1 MTPETYET
9 TVLAGPGGVMT
20 EDVGIITGELT
31 VRTVVAG
38 EQVSVRVQ
46 YLNADE
52 WYELEGSPLPPPTTS
67 GSRLHAEIVQAIRH
81 GLPTGLP
88 PT

>member
-38 EQVSVRVQ
+38 DQVSIRIQ

-52 WYELEGSPLPPPTTS
+52 WYELQGSPMPPPTTS
-67 GSRLHAEIVQAIRH
+67 GPCLHQKIVQAIRH

>member
-1 MTPETYET
+1 
-9 TVLAGPGGVMT
+9 MT

-38 EQVSVRVQ
+38 DQVSVRVQ

-67 GSRLHAEIVQAIRH
+67 GPDLREKIVQAIRH
-81 GLPTGLP
+81 GLERGPVP
-88 PT
+88 NR